1 MEFDFSF
8 RSDIVEPLPESA
20 LKSKNNEI
28 NEISNM
34 IASLYK
40 NENEVLFF
48 RFIFWRNARLIWK
61 MKEEEQNYCMKKL
74 RIM

>member
-48 RFIFWRNARLIWK
+48 RFIF
-61 MKEEEQNYCMKKL
+61 
-74 RIM
+74 